1 MPSKHVDDKTWR
13 LIEVETLKVIKT
25 TNKVFKET
33 DILKALILKGLE
45 VVEPEDY
52 EQLLTKSKK

>member
-52 EQLLTKSKK
+52 EQLLTKNKK